1 MALVDFWQLN
11 LQLHVSY
18 LLFQALDLVKHLPLR
33 QPFPSVSSQVSLTS
47 GQRNYT
53 VSQQQ
58 VDIHSCVILLQSHI
72 GIKGIVSHPD
82 GSPQP
87 NAQIKVSNVTD
98 DEQEPQPIRHGVTS
112 GKQ

>member
-1 MALVDFWQLN
+1 MYRIRRFIKF
-11 LQLHVSY
+11 HS
-18 LLFQALDLVKHLPLR
+18 HL
-33 QPFPSVSSQVSLTS
+33 TI
-47 GQRNYT
+47 NCT
-53 VSQQQ
+53 VSQHQ
-58 VDIHSCVILLQSHI
+58 VDIIHSRVILLQSHI

-112 GKQ
+112 GKP